1 VKSENLMIVRW
12 VGLSLALLG
21 LTGCFGDKNSDLKE
35 WMQKS
40 SEGLQGKVEP
50 LPEVKPYQPFLY
62 NAFEVVDPFRA
73 SKMELGRKGGGS
85 GALAPNTNRPR
96 EPLEAYDLEKLK
108 MVGILQQG
116 KNIQALVNAPD
127 GNLYRVKLGSYL
139 GQNFGMVVGISETE
153 IKLKEIVEDS
163 GGDWV
168 ERSTSLNLEEVGQK
182 AEQKK

>member
-1 VKSENLMIVRW
+1 VKNENLMIKRW
-12 VGLSLALLG
+12 MCISLASLCLA
-21 LTGCFGDKNSDLKE
+21 GCFGDENSDLKA

-40 SEGLQGKVEP
+40 SEGLQGKIES
-50 LPEVKPYQPFLY
+50 LPAVKPYEPFLY
-62 NAFEVVDPFRA
+62 NAFDLVDPFRT
-73 SKMELGRKGGGS
+73 SKMDFSKKGGGS

-96 EPLEAYDLEKLK
+96 EPLESYDLEKLK

-139 GQNFGMVVGISETE
+139 GQNFGMVVGITETE
-153 IKLKEIVEDS
+153 LKLKEIVEDS

-168 ERSTSLNLEEVGQK
+168 ERATSLNLEEVGQK

>member
-1 VKSENLMIVRW
+1 MKNESLMIIRW
-12 VGLSLALLG
+12 IGVSLALLSLG
-21 LTGCFGDKNSDLKE
+21 GCFGDENSDLKA
-35 WMQKS
+35 WMKTS

-50 LPEVKPYQPFLY
+50 LPEVKPYQPFVY
-62 NAFEVVDPFRA
+62 NAFDLVDPFRA
-73 SKMELGRKGGGS
+73 SKMDFARKGGMS
-85 GALAPNTNRPR
+85 GALAPNTNRPK

-116 KNIQALVNAPD
+116 KNIQALVSAPD

-139 GQNFGMVVGISETE
+139 GQNFGMVVGITETE

-163 GGDWV
+163 GGDWG

>member
-1 VKSENLMIVRW
+1 MKRENLMIKRW
-12 VGLSLALLG
+12 MGVSLALLG
-21 LTGCFGDKNSDLKE
+21 LTGCFGDENSDLKE

-40 SEGLQGKVEP
+40 SEGLQGKIEA
-50 LPEVKPYQPFLY
+50 LPAVKAYEPFLY
-62 NAFEVVDPFRA
+62 NAFDLVDPFRT
-73 SKMELGRKGGGS
+73 SKMEFARKGGAS
-85 GALAPNTNRPR
+85 GALAPNTKRPR

-139 GQNFGMVVGISETE
+139 GQDFGMVVGITETE
-153 IKLKEIVEDS
+153 IRLKEIVEDS

>member
-1 VKSENLMIVRW
+1 MKSENLMIKRW
-12 VGLSLALLG
+12 IGVSLALLS
-21 LTGCFGDKNSDLKE
+21 LTGCFGDENSDLKE

-40 SEGLQGKVEP
+40 SEGLQGKIEP
-50 LPEVKPYQPFLY
+50 LPEVKPYEPFLY
-62 NAFEVVDPFRA
+62 NAFELVDPFRS
-73 SKMELGRKGGGS
+73 SKMELARKGGTS
-85 GALAPNTNRPR
+85 GALAPNTKRPR

-139 GQNFGMVVGISETE
+139 GQNFGMVVGITETE

-168 ERSTSLNLEEVGQK
+168 ERATSLNLEEVGQK